1 MGFRI
6 TLSLAI
12 AFMGALCTRGLQAQ
26 ESETGSKLNTNL
38 GMGLNVPLN
47 PTAQIVGSSLN
58 VVVGAGYNINRHHS
72 FVGQFMWA
80 GLPVNKEA
88 FRPVYLIANTHDVSS
103 SSNLFAVTA
112 NYRYRRQGRTFGWYL
127 IGGGG
132 AYYRR
137 ASLSRQ
143 VDVGTATVCG
153 PSWLYWGY
161 GCVNGIVSQDQTL
174 LSAGSTAFGGN
185 GGTGFTIRINDEGY
199 KFYVESRYHY
209 APTKY
214 IATTL
219 ITVTLGFAW

>member
-1 MGFRI
+1 VGFRI

-12 AFMGALCTRGLQAQ
+12 VFMGALCTPGLQAQ

-38 GMGLNVPLN
+38 GVGLTAPLN
-47 PTAQIVGSSLN
+47 PTAPIVGSSVN
-58 VVVGAGYNINRHHS
+58 VVVGAGYNFNRHHS

-88 FRPVYLIANTHDVSS
+88 FRPIFLIANTQDISG

-112 NYRYRRQGRTFGWYL
+112 NYRYRLQGKTFGWYL

-137 ASLSRQ
+137 ASISRQ
-143 VDVGTATVCG
+143 VDVGTATVCSA
-153 PSWLYWGY
+153 SWLYWGY

-174 LSAGSTAFGGN
+174 ISAGSTAFGGN
-185 GGTGFTIRINDEGY
+185 GGMGFTIRINDEGY

-209 APTKY
+209 APTKN